1 MGVAATRAAGRP
13 MGLLGRR
20 GWSRPRAYT
29 LASVLP
35 FAAVGRLCLGVIA
48 AGVLRARWP
57 AGPPGTS
64 PGVRASPRMVVA
76 VSDHGSDVAE
86 DATGEHR
93 ASWSARFAS

>member
-57 AGPPGTS
+57 AGLQ
-64 PGVRASPRMVVA
+64 AL
-76 VSDHGSDVAE
+76 
-86 DATGEHR
+86 
-93 ASWSARFAS
+93 ARVFGPAQEWLLR